1 MNDGFW
7 VSLATDV
14 ATIVFL
20 LGLFAFMAKLIT
32 ELWLGFN
39 EY

>member
-32 ELWLGFN
+32 ELWLGFS

>member
-1 MNDGFW
+1 MNNEYW

-32 ELWLGFN
+32 ELWLGFS